1 MYLDKT
7 KRTELYTQFGQNA
20 QDSGTSESQIAQF
33 SFRIA
38 HLTEHLKKNKKDY
51 STQLSLIKMVGKR
64 RDLLNYLKQ
73 IDIARYRAVIEKLGL
88 RR

>member
-38 HLTEHLKKNKKDY
+38 HLTEHLKKNKKDRK
-51 STQLSLIKMVGKR
+51 SV
-64 RDLLNYLKQ
+64 
-73 IDIARYRAVIEKLGL
+73 V
-88 RR
+88 